1 MLLLL
6 VTPTAANISAVSSA
20 PGKVAAHNVPVA
32 SAVAVADDIAALGLP
47 ADFMVSALA
56 GFLGAAVVYI
66 VFIWSPC
73 CGQGSLLLPPSLQLL
88 TSLVLLVFLMFLAS
102 LLC

>member
-56 GFLGAAVVYI
+56 GVLGAAVVYI

-73 CGQGSLLLPPSLQLL
+73 CG
-88 TSLVLLVFLMFLAS
+88 
-102 LLC
+102 